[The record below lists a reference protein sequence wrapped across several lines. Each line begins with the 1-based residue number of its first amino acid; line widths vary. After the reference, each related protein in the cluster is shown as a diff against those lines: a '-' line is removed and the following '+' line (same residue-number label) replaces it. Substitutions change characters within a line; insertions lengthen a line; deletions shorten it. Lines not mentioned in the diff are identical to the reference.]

1 LAIKRVLLLLTM
13 HVLLLIEGRSSSA
26 QCYTNFNNIAM
37 LLKYVFYCF
46 LAVTV
51 SIPRSS
57 AFITPISKIPSISRL
72 KQLYAQSCDDEIA
85 IEATNYVG
93 IPNQRQGRRDF
104 IIKSLSISSMISIL
118 PFIANAADDDDYLY
132 KRGEGGGDLTSQ
144 LFNEDGSPK
153 EEIIGAQDNTINLPF
168 SLPTNI
174 NGISINVATNGQSA
188 SPSTSEATTNVNAS
202 YKLPLKW
209 NQDATSKLPLYY
221 DSSEGKNGQSADRI
235 TVYSISAPDNLD
247 MKTLEKA
254 STVGVAKSLC
264 MNQIPNDYYDK
275 GVLESPH

>member
-1 LAIKRVLLLLTM
+1 MILM
-13 HVLLLIEGRSSSA
+13 
-26 QCYTNFNNIAM
+26 YM
-37 LLKYVFYCF
+37 LCF
-46 LAVTV
+46 FAVAAV

-57 AFITPISKIPSISRL
+57 AFTSPISKIPSISRL
-72 KQLYAQSCDDEIA
+72 QQLYAQSCDDEIA
-85 IEATNYVG
+85 IETTNYAG

-104 IIKSLSISSMISIL
+104 IIKSLSVSSTIL
-118 PFIANAADDDDYLY
+118 PVIANAADDDDYLY

-153 EEIIGAQDNTINLPF
+153 EAVIGAQDNTINLPF

-174 NGISINVATNGQSA
+174 NGISINVATDGQSA

-202 YKLPLKW
+202 YKLPSKW
-209 NQDATSKLPLYY
+209 NQDVTSKLPLYY

-254 STVGVAKSLC
+254 STVGVAKSLF
-264 MNQIPNDYYDK
+264 MDQIPNSYYDK
-275 GVLESPH
+275 GVLESPRYCFFI